1 MMKTIMTKRKPSN
14 IYKKKLDSSRALV
27 GEILE
32 EVHITK
38 YEFPQHE
45 EVELSDFLLNPDI
58 NFVRTSQDE
67 DELEAGYIEKS
78 TDCPYLSSDIVST
91 YLSDGDLVLTILN
104 PSKGEDNL
112 QIFIGCADRSTGL
125 GAIIPIPLGDETKA
139 KEVANTIYQQRT
151 TGEKIPFSFNV
162 ELISMD
168 NPKHNLDERH
178 KKLSMAR
185 MTNLLEEV
193 YIRGVGSLL
202 GVEFGIQEVI

>member
-45 EVELSDFLLNPDI
+45 EVELSDFLLEPDI

-91 YLSDGDLVLTILN
+91 YLSDGDLVLTVLN
-104 PSKGEDNL
+104 PSKGENNL

-125 GAIIPIPLGDETKA
+125 GAIIPIPLGDEEKA
-139 KEVANTIYQQRT
+139 TEIAYTIYQQKI
-151 TGEKIPFSFNV
+151 TGEKIPYYFNI
-162 ELISMD
+162 EFISVD

-178 KKLSMAR
+178 EKLSRAR
-185 MTNLLEEV
+185 MVNLLEEV
-193 YIRGVGSLL
+193 YIQAVGSIF